1 VAKQKLTKRVV
12 ETAAR
17 GDKDYE
23 IRDTEVHGFLCKVTP
38 AGNKV
43 FMAQYRT
50 WAGVRRKPKIGQPVN
65 PPAPGLVGCRDIE
78 DQLLYSPSAGCQRG
92 SVLSAWG

>member
-1 VAKQKLTKRVV
+1 MAKRKLTKRVV
-12 ETAAR
+12 ETAPR
-17 GDKDYE
+17 GDKDHE

-50 WAGVRRKPKIGQPVN
+50 LAGVRRKPKIGLFGELTVEQ
-65 PPAPGLVGCRDIE
+65 ARDIAKGP
-78 DQLLYSPSAGCQRG
+78 QRRG
-92 SVLSAWG
+92 S